1 MRYLVP
7 VPKQFVDF
15 SGVPYSNGTVS
26 VYLHGTQELANIYKE
41 ASSSV
46 LQDNPCKL
54 DSNGA
59 WSAFV
64 APDVSLDYIVQDRD
78 GNVVAPFIDIVLP
91 GVNIEGNVTKEY
103 VDFHDGLLDSKIEA
117 EIEAVKS
124 KGLLVVNGQLRFG

>member
-26 VYLHGTQELANIYKE
+26 VFLHGTQELANIYKE

-46 LQDNPCKL
+46 LQDNPCVL

-78 GNVVAPFIDIVLP
+78 GNVVASFIDIVLP
-91 GVNIEGNVTKEY
+91 GLNIEGNVTKEY
-103 VDFHDGLLDSKIEA
+103 VDAHDDVLRA
-117 EIEAVKS
+117 EIAAVDN
-124 KGLLVVNGQLRFG
+124 KGLEEDNGVLYFR

>member
-26 VYLHGTQELANIYKE
+26 VYLHGTQELVTIYKE

-46 LQDNPCKL
+46 LQDNPCVL

-78 GNVVAPFIDIVLP
+78 GNVVATFLDIVLP
-91 GVNIEGNVTKEY
+91 GLNIDGDVTKEY
-103 VDFHDGLLDSKIEA
+103 VDAQDSVLRA
-117 EIEAVKS
+117 EIAAVDN
-124 KGLLVVNGQLRFG
+124 KGLEEDNGVLYFR

>member
-26 VYLHGTQELANIYKE
+26 VYLHGTQELVDIYKE

-46 LQDNPCKL
+46 LQDNPCVL

-78 GNVVAPFIDIVLP
+78 GNVVASFLDIVLP
-91 GVNIEGNVTKEY
+91 GLNIEGDVTKEY
-103 VDFHDGLLDSKIEA
+103 VDAQDSVLRA
-117 EIEAVKS
+117 EIAAVDN
-124 KGLLVVNGQLRFG
+124 KGLEEDNGVLYFR

>member
-26 VYLHGTQELANIYKE
+26 VYLHGTQELVNIYKE

-46 LQDNPCKL
+46 LQDNPCVL

-78 GNVVAPFIDIVLP
+78 GNVVASFLDIVLP
-91 GVNIEGNVTKEY
+91 GLNIDGDVTKEY
-103 VDFHDGLLDSKIEA
+103 VDAQDSVLRA
-117 EIEAVKS
+117 EIAAVDN
-124 KGLLVVNGQLRFG
+124 KGLEEDNGVLYFR

>member
-64 APDVSLDYIVQDRD
+64 APDVSLDYIVQDSE

-91 GVNIEGNVTKEY
+91 GVSIEGDVTKEY
-103 VDFHDGLLDSKIEA
+103 VDAQDNVLRA
-117 EIEAVKS
+117 EIAAVDN
-124 KGLLVVNGQLRFG
+124 KGLEEDNGVLYFR

>member
-26 VYLHGTQELANIYKE
+26 VYLHGTQELVNIYKE

-46 LQDNPCKL
+46 LQDNPCVL

-59 WSAFV
+59 WTAFV

-78 GNVVAPFIDIVLP
+78 GNVVATFIDIVLP
-91 GVNIEGNVTKEY
+91 GLNIEGDVTKEY
-103 VDFHDGLLDSKIEA
+103 VDAQDDVLRA
-117 EIEAVKS
+117 EIAAVDN
-124 KGLLVVNGQLRFG
+124 KGLEEDNGILYFR

>member
-1 MRYLVP
+1 MRFLVP

-26 VYLHGTQELANIYKE
+26 VYLHGTQELAPIYKE

-46 LQDNPCKL
+46 LQDNPCVL

-59 WSAFV
+59 WTAFV
-64 APDVSLDYIVQDRD
+64 APDVSLDYIVQDKD

-91 GVNIEGNVTKEY
+91 GVSIEGDVTKEY
-103 VDFHDGLLDSKIEA
+103 VDAQDSVLRA
-117 EIEAVKS
+117 EIAAVDN
-124 KGLLVVNGQLRFG
+124 KGLEEDNGVLYFR

>member
-26 VYLHGTQELANIYKE
+26 VYLHGTQELVNIYKE

-46 LQDNPCKL
+46 LQDNPCVL

-78 GNVVAPFIDIVLP
+78 GNVVASFLDIVLP
-91 GVNIEGNVTKEY
+91 GLNIEGDVTKEY
-103 VDFHDGLLDSKIEA
+103 VDAQDSVLRA
-117 EIEAVKS
+117 EIAAVDN
-124 KGLLVVNGQLRFG
+124 KGLEEDNGVLYFR

>member
-26 VYLHGTQELANIYKE
+26 VYLHGTQELAPIYKE

-46 LQDNPCKL
+46 LQDNPCVL

-64 APDVSLDYIVQDRD
+64 TPDVSLDYIVQDKD
-78 GNVVAPFIDIVLP
+78 GNVVAPFLDIVLP
-91 GVNIEGNVTKEY
+91 GLNIEGNVTKEY
-103 VDFHDGLLDSKIEA
+103 VDAQDDVLRA
-117 EIEAVKS
+117 EIAAVDN
-124 KGLLVVNGQLRFG
+124 KGLEEDNGILYFR

>member
-46 LQDNPCKL
+46 LQDNPCVL

-78 GNVVAPFIDIVLP
+78 GNVVASFLDIVLP
-91 GVNIEGNVTKEY
+91 GLNIEGDVTKEY
-103 VDFHDGLLDSKIEA
+103 VDVQDDVLRA
-117 EIEAVKS
+117 EIAAVDN
-124 KGLLVVNGQLRFG
+124 KGLEEDNGVLYFR

>member
-103 VDFHDGLLDSKIEA
+103 VDVQDDVLRA
-117 EIEAVKS
+117 EIAAVDN
-124 KGLLVVNGQLRFG
+124 KGLEEDNGVLYFR

>member
-26 VYLHGTQELANIYKE
+26 VYLHGPQELAPIYKE

-46 LQDNPCKL
+46 LQDNPCVL

-59 WSAFV
+59 WTAFV

-78 GNVVAPFIDIVLP
+78 GNVVASFLDIVLP
-91 GVNIEGNVTKEY
+91 SVSIEGDVTKEY
-103 VDFHDGLLDSKIEA
+103 VDAQDDVLRA
-117 EIEAVKS
+117 EIAALDN
-124 KGLLVVNGQLRFG
+124 KGLEEDNGVLYFR